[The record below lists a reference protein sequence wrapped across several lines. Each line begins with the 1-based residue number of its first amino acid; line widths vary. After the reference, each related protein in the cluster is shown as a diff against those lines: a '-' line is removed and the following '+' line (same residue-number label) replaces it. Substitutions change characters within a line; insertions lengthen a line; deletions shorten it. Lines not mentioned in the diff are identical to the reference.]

1 MTGCGV
7 WAGRSAAA
15 QTDRRAQT
23 RSCDM
28 ADVIAKLDAEL
39 MAVAVA
45 AEKPSTLQRAGY
57 FTGGLLGGWM
67 FGGAIAGPAGLM
79 YGAAMGAVA
88 GGYRAYFGRPM
99 SDFFQSDFAPPG
111 GGSKLMQSPLYPGA
125 AMTMSNKAPTACAS
139 SSNGKPPC

>member
-1 MTGCGV
+1 
-7 WAGRSAAA
+7 
-15 QTDRRAQT
+15 
-23 RSCDM
+23 M

-125 AMTMSNKAPTACAS
+125 MAMSNKAPTACAS